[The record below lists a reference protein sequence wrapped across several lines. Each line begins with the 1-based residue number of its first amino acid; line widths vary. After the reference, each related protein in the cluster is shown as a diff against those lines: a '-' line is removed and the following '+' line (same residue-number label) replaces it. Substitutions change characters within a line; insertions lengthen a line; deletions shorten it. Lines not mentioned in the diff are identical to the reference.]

1 MADVVFD
8 DYFFK
13 KLANF
18 LSQIS
23 DFIKERWFMG
33 VLFVGVLIGA
43 VIVQQI
49 ILTLLQMF
57 K

>member
-8 DYFFK
+8 NNFFK
-13 KLANF
+13 KLANL

-23 DFIKERWFMG
+23 DFIKERWFLG

-43 VIVQQI
+43 VLVQQI
-49 ILTLLQMF
+49 ILILLQMF